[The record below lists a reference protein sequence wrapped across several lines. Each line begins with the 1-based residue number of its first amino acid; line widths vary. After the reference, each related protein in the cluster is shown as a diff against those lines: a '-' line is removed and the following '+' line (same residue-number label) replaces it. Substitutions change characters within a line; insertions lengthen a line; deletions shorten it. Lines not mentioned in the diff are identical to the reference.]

1 MHIKSL
7 QYYHKRYDLVL
18 LHVALCIT
26 KYSIYHSYFGIWI
39 LSKHSFGR
47 YVLVQMIEINKA
59 DLGELDVEVVPVQF
73 SFSSK
78 ESCVLANPVPVQCQK
93 YCT

>member
-1 MHIKSL
+1 
-7 QYYHKRYDLVL
+7 
-18 LHVALCIT
+18 
-26 KYSIYHSYFGIWI
+26 
-39 LSKHSFGR
+39 
-47 YVLVQMIEINKA
+47 MIEINKA

-93 YCT
+93 YCTWMFLGWQYWQDSKSYK